1 MQLLIYPEI
10 SHDGQSGFLEGL
22 FAPSL
27 AADIVWDE
35 LLKLQYR
42 QHWQS
47 LRILIPPRIFKTASL
62 ASRIKPLIF
71 DSAKVHDF
79 DLDYVLIHHGRFC
92 TDISSS
98 VFRDII
104 RYANADVIAVRVV
117 SRLTAFSE
125 TPRVVEGVSLV
136 GISRPYASISEPVSE
151 MTDWPHHLLIRKDL
165 FVQSK
170 MECNG
175 ETFQEWLSA
184 IPQDGKAPFYL
195 ETGGNVIDLSSESG
209 LLSVLTEEALE
220 DFADKKPSM
229 PNASVRV
236 FGNVLCD
243 GQAKIAADV
252 ILAGPAIVCRGAA
265 IGAGAVIK
273 NAVIGPEVAVPAKC
287 VIKNQVFWK
296 QQDIDS
302 FLTGGRK
309 PNDKKTSP
317 GVSQAFRR
325 WHRWSYIHTGKR
337 ILDILFSLVVLTICL
352 PIFLMVFV
360 AIEITSPG
368 PLFYRARRQGI
379 YGKDFDCLKF
389 RTMILRADALQD
401 RLRVVNQVDGPQFK
415 ILDDPRITGVG
426 KFLRNTCID
435 EIPQFINVLMG
446 QMSVVGPRP
455 SPEEENRT
463 CPPWRDA
470 RLSVRPGITGLW
482 QISRT
487 RQAGMDFQEWVHY
500 DMEYV
505 RKVSFWMDLKICVRT
520 VMHLILQFLA
530 QFG

>member
-1 MQLLIYPEI
+1 M
-10 SHDGQSGFLEGL
+10 HDERSGFLGGL
-22 FAPSL
+22 FSSSL
-27 AADIVWDE
+27 AADIVWDQI
-35 LLKLQYR
+35 LRGQYR
-42 QHWQS
+42 ENWEHLCIS
-47 LRILIPPRIFKTASL
+47 IPPQIGKTISL
-62 ASRIKPLIF
+62 PRRIKPLIF
-71 DSAKVHDF
+71 DPAGVHNF
-79 DLDYVLIHHGRFC
+79 GSDYVLIHHGRFL
-92 TDISSS
+92 TDISSAA
-98 VFRDII
+98 FRDMIS
-104 RYANADVIAVRVV
+104 YANADVIAVRVV

-125 TPRVVEGVSLV
+125 TPRIADHLGLV
-136 GISRPYASISEPVSE
+136 GISRPYTNISEPVSE
-151 MTDWPHHLLIRKDL
+151 MTDWPHHLLIRREL
-165 FVQSK
+165 FVRSK
-170 MECNG
+170 MEWNG
-175 ETFQEWLSA
+175 GTFQNWLSA
-184 IPQDGKAPFYL
+184 IPQDGKAPLYL
-195 ETGGNVIDLSSESG
+195 ETGGNVIDLDSESG

-220 DFADKKPSM
+220 DVADKNPPLKS
-229 PNASVRV
+229 SVRV
-236 FGNVLCD
+236 FGNIVCDRQAEIASDVVL
-243 GQAKIAADV
+243 AEPV
-252 ILAGPAIVCRGAA
+252 IVCRGAK

-273 NAVIGPEVAVPAKC
+273 NAIIGPDVAIPANC
-287 VIKNQVFWK
+287 AVKNQIFWT
-296 QQDIDS
+296 QQNLDL
-302 FLTGGRK
+302 FLAGGRRSDGK
-309 PNDKKTSP
+309 RILS

-325 WHRWSYIHTGKR
+325 WPGWSYIHVGKR
-337 ILDILFSLVVLTICL
+337 IFDILFSLVVLTISL
-352 PIFLMVFV
+352 PIFLIVFV

-379 YGKDFDCLKF
+379 YGMDFDCLKF

-415 ILDDPRITGVG
+415 MCDDPRITGVG

-487 RQAGMDFQEWVHY
+487 RKAGMDFQEWVHY

-505 RKVSFWMDLKICVRT
+505 RRMSFWMDFKICVRT
-520 VMHLILQFLA
+520 VLHLITQFLA